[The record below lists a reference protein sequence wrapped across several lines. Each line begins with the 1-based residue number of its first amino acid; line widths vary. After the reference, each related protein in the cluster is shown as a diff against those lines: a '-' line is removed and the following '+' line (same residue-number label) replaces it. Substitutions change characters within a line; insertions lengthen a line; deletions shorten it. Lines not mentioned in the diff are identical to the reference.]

1 MSNLIKRSLWGII
14 YVVIMMGGILIHP
27 FAFAVVFGTLLFF
40 TQYEFYSMVDEA
52 GHKIKRLPG
61 TLMGVIYFLVTFA
74 VANSYLPS
82 AFNLLIIPI
91 LLLMLIIELFGKH
104 PNTLERSGITV
115 LGFIYIA
122 VPFSLMNFVVH
133 TSFNGQSNVYYPW
146 ILAGIF
152 FILWVND
159 SFAYLLG
166 TQFGKHKMCPD
177 ISPKKS
183 WEGLIGG
190 AVFAVIMGIF
200 NAVLFQGLSMIS
212 WVAIALLSV
221 AFGTLGDLFESK
233 IKREIGAK
241 DSGNILPGHGG
252 FLDRLDSL
260 LFAIPAVFL
269 WLIFSGNL

>member
-1 MSNLIKRSLWGII
+1 
-14 YVVIMMGGILIHP
+14 MMGGILIHP
-27 FAFAVVFGTLLFF
+27 IAFAVVFGTLLFF

-61 TLMGVIYFLVTFA
+61 TLMGVIFFLVTFA
-74 VANSYLPS
+74 VANGYLPS

-91 LLLMLIIELFGKH
+91 VLLMLIIELFSKH
-104 PNTLERSGITV
+104 SNTLERSGITV

-146 ILAGIF
+146 ILAGVF

-166 TQFGKHKMCPD
+166 TQFGKHKMCPS

-190 AVFAVIMGIF
+190 AVFAVIMGIL

-212 WVAIALLSV
+212 WIVIALLSV

-269 WLIFSGNL
+269 WLIFSGNM